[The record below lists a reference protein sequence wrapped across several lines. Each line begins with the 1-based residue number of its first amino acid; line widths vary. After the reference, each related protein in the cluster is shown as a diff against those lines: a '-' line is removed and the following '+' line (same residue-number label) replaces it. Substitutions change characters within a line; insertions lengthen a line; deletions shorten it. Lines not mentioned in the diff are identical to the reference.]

1 MDVLI
6 YLVILICGM
15 TIGMILH
22 PLLRMI
28 DLQSINEALDAFARV
43 FIAPFSFMVNYFK
56 KKSALNNAEE
66 SLTEPPNQKVDPRE
80 QQISDSAQTIRSIL
94 LTLTTTISR
103 TDKAATDSSQA
114 LGDVKSSIDK
124 MAMPKDLIDAHSTL
138 MQEIDRVISTNT
150 ALKGELASSQ
160 EILAVQRQ
168 QIEQLQTAVRI
179 DGLTQL
185 ANRAYFDE
193 KLSEMIKVLQRYN
206 ESFCLMM
213 IDVDNFKTINDS
225 FGHPGGDRILKG
237 VTFKIK
243 ESLRGSDFLAR
254 YGGDEFAIILIK
266 TSAKSAIDVAW
277 KLCSTMRESRFLLD
291 EIPVNVSLSIGVAE
305 ADPND
310 TEETLIKRADKA
322 LYRVKETGRNSV
334 MFAENE

>member
-6 YLVILICGM
+6 YLVILVCGI
-15 TIGMILH
+15 TIGMVLH

-28 DLQSINEALDAFARV
+28 DLQSVNEALDSFARV
-43 FIAPFSFMVNYFK
+43 FITPFTFIVKYFE
-56 KKSALNNAEE
+56 KKSALSNAEQNLAD
-66 SLTEPPNQKVDPRE
+66 SPAHKVDPRE
-80 QQISDSAQTIRSIL
+80 QQISDSAQKIRSIL
-94 LTLTTTISR
+94 LSLATAIHR
-103 TDKAATDSSQA
+103 TDKAATDSTQA

-124 MAMPKDLIDAHSTL
+124 MPFPEDLMNAHSTL
-138 MQEIDRVISTNT
+138 MQEIDRVISTNET
-150 ALKGELASSQ
+150 LKGELASSQ
-160 EILAVQRQ
+160 EVLAEQRR
-168 QIEQLQTAVRI
+168 QIEDLQTAVRI
-179 DGLTQL
+179 DSLTQL

-193 KLSEMIKVLQRYN
+193 KMSEMIKVLQRYD

-213 IDVDNFKTINDS
+213 IDVDYFKNINDA

-266 TSAKSAIDVAW
+266 TTAKAATDVAW

-291 EIPVNVSLSIGVAE
+291 DTPVNVTLSIGIAE
-305 ADPND
+305 ACPGD
-310 TEETLIKRADKA
+310 TEETLIKRADDA
-322 LYRVKETGRNSV
+322 LYRVKKVGRNNV
-334 MFAENE
+334 MFAENQ